1 MSETPRLTLYPYG
14 GLGEIGLNSL
24 ALDYGESLA
33 LVDCGLM
40 FPEDYHLGVD
50 VVIPR
55 FDHLIEN
62 RERLKG
68 IVLTHGHEDHIGAL
82 PWLVPHLAQAGR
94 PAIYGSAFTLAL
106 VEHKL
111 RERGL
116 LDAAE
121 LVRVDPGDCKTLGD
135 FKFRFFPVCH
145 SIIDGMALG
154 IETPVG
160 KILHTGDFKLD
171 PAPLSGPGTDLEA
184 YSKFAGKS
192 GLRLLLS
199 DSTNVENYGHSL
211 GEREVFSALRGVFAQ
226 ARGRLLVTL
235 FASNI
240 QRIQEVF
247 DCARENGRQV
257 MVIGRSL
264 LNNIEMAQ
272 NLGCLKAEDG
282 LILSGDQPAEL
293 PDDRLVLLVT
303 GSQGEPMS
311 ALARIVWGG
320 HKFLTIN
327 PGDTVIM
334 SSRLIPGN
342 TSAVNRLINQLYR
355 RGASVLYQQVSG
367 IHASGHAYRDELAA
381 VLRAGRPE
389 YFIPVHGEYRHL
401 VKHAELAAE
410 HGVDPEKI
418 FILEDG
424 QPFSLGKKNP
434 RKKNDPGAAGRLEEP
449 IPAESILVDGKGV
462 GDVGQAVLK
471 ERQLLGDEGMVTL
484 LVVLDAKTRETLL
497 GPEIQSKGFI
507 FEQSSGHVL
516 ENSLAIA
523 RDVLAQER
531 GTAPDILQDKL
542 RSALRRHFRRLLGR
556 DPVVVPLVRLI

>member
-1 MSETPRLTLYPYG
+1 MSDTPRLTLYPYG

-24 ALDYGESLA
+24 ALDYGDSLA

-82 PWLVPHLAQAGR
+82 PWLVPHLNK
-94 PAIYGSAFTLAL
+94 PSIYGSAFTLAL

-116 LDAAE
+116 LDQAE
-121 LVRVDPGDCKTLGD
+121 LVRVSPGESKSLGD

-154 IETPVG
+154 IETPAG
-160 KILHTGDFKLD
+160 RILHTGDFKLD
-171 PAPLSGPGTDLEA
+171 PDPLSGPGTDLEV

-247 DCARENGRQV
+247 DCARENGRKV

-264 LNNIEMAQ
+264 LNNIEMAKSLG
-272 NLGCLKAEDG
+272 NLRAEEG
-282 LILSGDQPAEL
+282 LILSGEQPAEL

-342 TSAVNRLINQLYR
+342 SSAVNRLINQLYR

-367 IHASGHAYRDELAA
+367 IHASGHAYRDELSA
-381 VLRAGRPE
+381 VLEAVRPE

-424 QPFSLGKKNP
+424 QPFSLGRKNP
-434 RKKNDPGAAGRLEEP
+434 RKKNDPQAAGRLEEP
-449 IPAESILVDGKGV
+449 IPAESVLVDGKGV

-484 LVVLDAKTRETLL
+484 LVVLDEKSRATLL

-507 FEQSSGHVL
+507 FEQINGHIL
-516 ENSLAIA
+516 DDSLAIA
-523 RDVLAQER
+523 RDVLEKER
-531 GTAPDILQDKL
+531 NAAPEALQDKL
-542 RSALRRHFRRLLGR
+542 RSALRRHFRRVLGR
-556 DPVVVPLVRLI
+556 DPVVVPLIRLI